1 MNILIVDDDF
11 LVAGALKTILETQ
24 EDFHVPACGSDGS
37 EAAAL
42 FRQHRPDVL
51 LMDIRM
57 KDMNG
62 LDASAEILR
71 EFPEARIG
79 PDRVR
84 GCHSIEDS
92 LASPEAPGL

>member
-1 MNILIVDDDF
+1 MNILIIDDDF

-51 LMDIRM
+51 LMEMCIRDRSRTSPQSV
-57 KDMNG
+57 KF
-62 LDASAEILR
+62 IVTVYR
-71 EFPEARIG
+71 FARG
-79 PDRVR
+79 Q
-84 GCHSIEDS
+84 
-92 LASPEAPGL
+92 